1 MILSLDTAGEFGS
14 LALYAEG
21 AVLEEIP
28 LYAPDG
34 FSGILFPQIEA
45 LLARH
50 RASYPDIRCFA
61 AVSGPGAF
69 TGLRV
74 GLAAA
79 KGLAEATGAPVVA
92 LSRLRVLA
100 SFGTHPLRAPLLDAR
115 RGQIYG
121 ALYDGDGD
129 LVTPETVEVFS
140 TWLETLPAA
149 NVEFLAHDFTPF
161 AAALEATSFA
171 NSPVTLVPRSL
182 AGALATLAAAELTLG
197 RAQDPASIDANY
209 VRRSDAEQM
218 WTGQV

>member
-21 AVLEEIP
+21 AVREEMP

-50 RASYPDIRCFA
+50 RASYSDVRCFA

-74 GLAAA
+74 GLAAV
-79 KGLAEATGAPVVA
+79 KGLAEATGSPVVA
-92 LSRLRVLA
+92 LSRLRLLA

-121 ALYDGDGD
+121 ALYDAGGN
-129 LVTPETVEVFS
+129 LVLPESVEAFS
-140 TWLETLPAA
+140 AWLETLPASR
-149 NVEFLAHDFTPF
+149 VEFLAHDFSPF
-161 AAALEATSFA
+161 AAALEGTPFA
-171 NSPVTLVPRSL
+171 HSPATLVPRSL
-182 AGALATLAAAELTLG
+182 AGALATLAAIELSLG

-218 WTGQV
+218 WTP